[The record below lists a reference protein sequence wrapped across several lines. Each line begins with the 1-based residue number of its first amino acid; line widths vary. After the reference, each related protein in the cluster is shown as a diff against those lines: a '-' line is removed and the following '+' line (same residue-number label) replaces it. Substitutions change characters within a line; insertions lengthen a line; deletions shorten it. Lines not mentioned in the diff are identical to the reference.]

1 MHQESQPKKPSRSIS
16 SEIEKEKHFPS
27 MMIITNVFGTE
38 FSLNRPI
45 TLDLAVPTLRDVLA
59 ALRGRHEGPWKRIL
73 KEDLSLQ
80 EGCVVLV
87 NGRNIESLAKLETEI
102 HDGDEIT
109 FTVLV
114 AGG

>member
-1 MHQESQPKKPSRSIS
+1 MTL
-16 SEIEKEKHFPS
+16 
-27 MMIITNVFGTE
+27 IINVFGTE
-38 FSLNRPI
+38 MVLMRPVPR
-45 TLDLAVPTLRDVLA
+45 DLESATLRDVLM
-59 ALRGRHEGPWKRIL
+59 ALQRHQEGPWKRII

-87 NGRNIESLAKLETEI
+87 NGRNAASLENLETEV